1 MATIDIPNDIIF
13 PVAKT
18 PEEAQLYKILS
29 DYFTKLRQTII
40 EIESK
45 LP

>member
-1 MATIDIPNDIIF
+1 MATLNIPNDIIF

-18 PEEAQLYKILS
+18 EEEAELQKILS
-29 DYFTKLRQTII
+29 DYFTQIRQTFA
-40 EIESK
+40 EVESK

>member
-1 MATIDIPNDIIF
+1 MATLDIPNDIIF
-13 PVAKT
+13 PIAKT
-18 PEEAQLYKILS
+18 KEEEEMYKILS
-29 DYFTKLRQTII
+29 DYFTKLRQTLI